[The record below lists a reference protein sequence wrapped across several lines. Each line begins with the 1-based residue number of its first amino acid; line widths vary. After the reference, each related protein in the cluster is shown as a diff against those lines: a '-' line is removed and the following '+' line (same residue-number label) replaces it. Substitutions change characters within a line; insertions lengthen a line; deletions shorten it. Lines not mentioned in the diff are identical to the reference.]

1 MSHVI
6 VVGGGVIGL
15 MTARELVEAG
25 AQVTL
30 IERGETGRESSW
42 AGGGIVSPLYPWR
55 YPEAVTALSSW
66 SQRVYPELTDILLH
80 ETSIDPELTLSGM
93 LVLDPEEQP
102 SALAWA
108 AQHGQPVEPIEG
120 SRLHEIEPQLGP
132 ELSGGLLLPRIA
144 QIRNPRLV
152 KAIRRSV
159 EQRIALHENEEV
171 LELLVEAGRVR
182 GVRTQ
187 TGPIAADQVVICA
200 GAWTTRLL
208 EQLGQPPRIEPIR
221 GQMILF
227 YGKPG
232 QISHI
237 NLYRERYLIPRRDG
251 RLLFGST
258 VEQSGFI
265 KTTTAEAKEAL
276 YRAAFA
282 MFPLLKRTPIQDHWA
297 GLRPGSPS
305 GIPYIGAHPAVT
317 GLYVNAGH
325 FRNGLATAPAS
336 ARLVVDLVLGRPPI
350 LDPSH
355 YALDADRASP
365 A

>member
-6 VVGGGVIGL
+6 VVGGGIIGL

-55 YPEAVTALSSW
+55 YPEAVTALASW

-108 AQHGQPVEPIEG
+108 AQHGQPIELIEG

-200 GAWTTRLL
+200 GA
-208 EQLGQPPRIEPIR
+208 
-221 GQMILF
+221 
-227 YGKPG
+227 
-232 QISHI
+232 
-237 NLYRERYLIPRRDG
+237 
-251 RLLFGST
+251 
-258 VEQSGFI
+258 
-265 KTTTAEAKEAL
+265 
-276 YRAAFA
+276 
-282 MFPLLKRTPIQDHWA
+282 
-297 GLRPGSPS
+297 
-305 GIPYIGAHPAVT
+305 
-317 GLYVNAGH
+317 
-325 FRNGLATAPAS
+325 
-336 ARLVVDLVLGRPPI
+336 
-350 LDPSH
+350 
-355 YALDADRASP
+355 
-365 A
+365 